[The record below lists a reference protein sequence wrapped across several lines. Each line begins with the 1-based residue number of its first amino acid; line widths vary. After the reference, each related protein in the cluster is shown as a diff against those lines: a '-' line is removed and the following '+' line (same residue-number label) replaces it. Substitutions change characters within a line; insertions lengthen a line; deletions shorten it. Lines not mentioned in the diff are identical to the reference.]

1 MKVKKS
7 KLVLVGAALQL
18 FTLKT
23 LKTVNLKDV
32 TNTIKSAL
40 YKICKTLYCYGIDET
55 NTYKKLN
62 FTYNQEE

>member
-7 KLVLVGAALQL
+7 ELVLAALQL
-18 FTLKT
+18 FTFKT